1 MKGPS
6 HDFTQVDLTSEA
18 GPEDLSGEHLLGAL
32 KLKTGEKSIG
42 TERVS
47 ARQS

>member
-1 MKGPS
+1 M
-6 HDFTQVDLTSEA
+6 DLTAEV
-18 GPEDLSGEHLLGAL
+18 GPEDLSGEPLPETI

-47 ARQS
+47 ARHS